1 MFYQQHIFSSYVDF
15 HLRNQINKSV
25 KIEKEKEQML
35 AYITSADN
43 QSRRKES
50 SFAPQRNENEKIA
63 SQGTKIVG

>member
-1 MFYQQHIFSSYVDF
+1 VDF

-43 QSRRKES
+43 QSRPKEIG
-50 SFAPQRNENEKIA
+50 FAPQRNENEK
-63 SQGTKIVG
+63 

>member
-35 AYITSADN
+35 AYIASAVN
-43 QSRRKES
+43 QSRPEEIG
-50 SFAPQRNENEKIA
+50 FAPQRNENEK
-63 SQGTKIVG
+63 